1 MSWAGLSWLLGRD
14 APAPGIAAGVAA
26 GQTTA
31 ASTVQATAPAAPTA
45 ALAFA
50 DDAPTA
56 PAYDAPAAPAAL
68 TAAPELTALAA
79 GPSETAVSAVAGL
92 SAAASRQSPYDE
104 DVRVVV
110 YRGKDRVAA
119 QAAFDSHERGI
130 CGPASNL
137 IPDGPNRWRCTFRS
151 PPSSCDWRCK
161 WLEKDVLITILCTDT
176 SIPHFTH
183 VHKVGTDSGAA
194 VPLEALGE
202 MQLITPAT
210 FGLSISTILTMAE
223 DETNPLS
230 LSPSTKKTMSRAGGK
245 RPAKGA
251 YGKMIAKSDA
261 P

>member
-1 MSWAGLSWLLGRD
+1 
-14 APAPGIAAGVAA
+14 
-26 GQTTA
+26 
-31 ASTVQATAPAAPTA
+31 VQATAPTA

-68 TAAPELTALAA
+68 TAAPELTAPAA
-79 GPSETAVSAVAGL
+79 GPSETAVSAVAGP
-92 SAAASRQSPYDE
+92 SAAAVPAAAGPGPRAGEGITGRFNQSRQSPYDE

-137 IPDGPNRWRCTFRS
+137 IPNGPNRWRCTFRS
-151 PPSSCDWRCK
+151 PPTSCDWRCK
-161 WLEKDVLITILCTDT
+161 WLEKDDLITILCIDT
-176 SIPHFTH
+176 SIPHSTH

-194 VPLEALGE
+194 VPLDALGE
-202 MQLITPAT
+202 MQLFTPAT
-210 FGLSISTILTMAE
+210 FGLSISTILAMAE

-230 LSPSTKKTMSRAGGK
+230 LSPSTKKTMSGAGGK
-245 RPAKGA
+245 RSAKRA